1 MNFEILELS
10 FIVIKVTSSSQ
21 NFKIENKSFLP
32 SWVIIQIVKE
42 LVKCFKCCVCVFTY
56 WLTAWKSKYLY
67 LKKCT
72 IEHIFE

>member
-1 MNFEILELS
+1 MNFEILLEVS

-42 LVKCFKCCVCVFTY
+42 LVKWFKCCACVFTY
-56 WLTAWKSKYLY
+56 WLTA
-67 LKKCT
+67 
-72 IEHIFE
+72 